1 MAVAELTARR
11 ALVTPDRIR
20 AFLEPRSI
28 AIVGA
33 SSSSSWAINLMNS
46 LRLGGGVEK
55 LVFVHPKYPEL
66 FGHRTV
72 PTLRDLTEPVD
83 MAFIMVGPGRVI
95 EILEDAAVAG
105 IHNAVVLAAGY
116 GETGEEGR
124 LRQLELQRT
133 AEELDITIM
142 GPNTIGFINGT
153 LGIAPWA
160 VASHYAPVAGPVS
173 AVFESGSIS
182 RATYEFA
189 QAHAVGISTWA
200 SLGNSAVMNTLDVL
214 DYLVDDESTKSI
226 ALFLETVR
234 DPDRFI
240 EVSHRALEAGKPVVV
255 YKAGRSEEGMRSAMA
270 HTGAMATND
279 AVVDAAFKQAG
290 IVRVESLEELVSTVG
305 LLGYTDRRPKGRR
318 MGVVTSSGGGCNVI
332 ADLASNHDL
341 VLPAWGKET
350 INGLREMLPPF
361 ASTLNPLDTTGFGHA
376 RERPRHTKAEDDLME
391 IAAEDPGM
399 DFIFTMMTP
408 LPQVK
413 PSDPVSIESRMEIIG
428 QIAKASPVP
437 IFFSSNTALDI
448 HEYPRDLLQ
457 KNGIYLLPGV
467 DLAMSSI
474 GYMMRWID
482 QSARIL
488 GREASHGVP
497 ERPQQVFPVGS
508 WDEAA
513 GRALL
518 ESAGVPMVPARLVT
532 TADEAASAA
541 AEMTGPVAMK
551 VCSRDIPHKSDVGGV
566 ALGVTDVDAAR
577 SAFDRIIESSSA
589 NVPGA
594 DIRGV
599 LVSPMREPGPEL
611 LVGITADPTFGPVLT
626 VALGGIWVETLKD
639 SSIRV
644 LPVVASDIAEML
656 DELKGSALLKGARGT
671 APVDLEALSEA
682 ILAISR
688 AGLSLGDQL
697 EALEVNPLRITSRGV
712 EGLDVLVS
720 TIEAAEVD
728 HVQA

>member
-33 SSSSSWAINLMNS
+33 SNSSSWAINLMNS
-46 LRLGGGVEK
+46 LRLGGGVDK
-55 LVFVHPKYPEL
+55 LCFVHPKYPEL

-72 PTLRDLTEPVD
+72 ATLRDLAEPVD
-83 MAFIMVGPGRVI
+83 MAYIMVGPGRVI
-95 EILEDAAVAG
+95 EILEDAAAAG

-116 GETGEEGR
+116 GEAGEEGQ
-124 LRQLELQRT
+124 LRQFELQRA

-189 QAHAVGISTWA
+189 QAHAVGVSTWA

-214 DYLVDDESTKSI
+214 DYLVGDESTKSI

-240 EVSHRALEAGKPVVV
+240 EVAHRALEAGKPIVA

-305 LLGYTDRRPKGRR
+305 LLGYTDRRPRGRR

-341 VLPAWGKET
+341 PLPEWQQDT
-350 INGLREMLPPF
+350 VDRLREMLPPF

-391 IAAEDPGM
+391 IAAEDSGI
-399 DFIFTMMTP
+399 DFMFTMMTP
-408 LPQVK
+408 LPPVK
-413 PSDPVSIESRMEIIG
+413 PSDPVFIESRMEIIG

-437 IFFSSNTALDI
+437 IFFSSNTALDV

-457 KNGIYLLPGV
+457 NNGIYLLPGV

-482 QSARIL
+482 QSESIL
-488 GREASHGVP
+488 GREGSLELPLSESASVP
-497 ERPQQVFPVGS
+497 AGT
-508 WDEAA
+508 WDEAS
-513 GRALL
+513 GRDLL
-518 ESAGVPMVPARLVT
+518 EAAGVPMVPARLVT
-532 TADEAASAA
+532 TADDAARAV
-541 AEMTGPVAMK
+541 AEMGGPVAMK

-566 ALGVTDVDAAR
+566 VLGVTDADAAR
-577 SAFDRIIESSSA
+577 SAFGRIIRSSTT

-599 LVSPMREPGPEL
+599 LVSPMREPGLEL
-611 LVGITADPTFGPVLT
+611 LVGVTVDPTFGPVLT

-644 LPVVASDIAEML
+644 LPVVASDIVEML
-656 DELKGSALLKGARGT
+656 NELKGSALLKGARGT
-671 APVDLEALSEA
+671 AAVDLDALSES

-688 AGLSLGDQL
+688 AALSLGGQL
-697 EALEVNPLRITSRGV
+697 EALEVNPLRISNGV
-712 EGLDVLVS
+712 VESLDVLVS
-720 TIEAAEVD
+720 TIDATEADSDD
-728 HVQA
+728 H